1 MSHDQA
7 LFAAIEARDA
17 AAVGA
22 ALRAGADP
30 DAGRSYQVAVD
41 RDLRDG
47 RETALQ
53 RAVALGDAVIVR
65 QLLAA
70 GADAGVADPAS
81 GRTALVMAAE
91 AGRTAIAVALLER
104 GSRRPVADGEALRI
118 ACQRGDVEL
127 VAACARAG
135 IAVDAGA
142 LLSAAARGGS
152 VPMLDWLATRGELG
166 PRLVEA
172 MHEAVNQGHRAACE
186 WLLARGADV
195 DAINSFAWT
204 ALHLAAYG
212 GRAELVELL
221 LARGADPR
229 RPCGQGRTAASWAE
243 EAGHERLAQRLQ
255 QAAAAVRR

>member
-1 MSHDQA
+1 MSHDEA
-7 LFAAIEARDA
+7 LFAAIEAGDA
-17 AAVGA
+17 GAVGA
-22 ALRAGADP
+22 ALRDGADP
-30 DAGRSYQVAVD
+30 DAGRDYEVTVD
-41 RDLRDG
+41 RDRRRG

-53 RAVALGDAVIVR
+53 RAVASGCIGIVR

-91 AGRTAIAVALLER
+91 AGRTAIAVALLGR
-104 GSRRPVADGEALRI
+104 GPRQPAVDGEVLRI
-118 ACQRGDVEL
+118 ACQRGCVEL
-127 VAACARAG
+127 ATACADAG
-135 IAVDAGA
+135 IAVDAAA

-152 VPMLDWLATRGELG
+152 VPMLDWLAARGEPG
-166 PRLVEA
+166 PRSAEA
-172 MHEAVNQGHRAACE
+172 LHEAVHQGHRAASE

-212 GRAELVELL
+212 GRAELVDLL

-229 RPCGQGRTAASWAE
+229 RRCGQGRTAASWAR
-243 EAGHERLAQRLQ
+243 EAGHEQLAARLQ
-255 QAAAAVRR
+255 QAAER